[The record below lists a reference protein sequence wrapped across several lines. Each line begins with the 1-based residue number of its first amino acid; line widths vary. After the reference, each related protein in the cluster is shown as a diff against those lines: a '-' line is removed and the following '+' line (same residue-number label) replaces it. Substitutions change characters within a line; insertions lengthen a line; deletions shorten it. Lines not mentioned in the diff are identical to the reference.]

1 MPPQAVRHLRSLAAI
16 LGAIALI
23 TACSQDRATTSPTG
37 PNFLYATDTGGAP
50 PDTTRPP
57 STMQETA
64 ACTVYD
70 AGHCNFMHIELVE
83 IQWINNAIADAGVK
97 CPDLQNFLNI
107 AERNGLI
114 HKIDIVAA
122 TGLQNVNAEWHNQFP
137 ANGDYLKMRIH
148 LDQVKAF
155 QAAEV
160 LRAELFH
167 EGMHALHPTD
177 TDEGHIEQM
186 AQACIP

>member
-1 MPPQAVRHLRSLAAI
+1 M

-23 TACSQDRATTSPTG
+23 TSCSQDRVPTSPSS

-50 PDTTRPP
+50 ADTTRPP
-57 STMQETA
+57 TTMQETA
-64 ACTVYD
+64 ACTEYD
-70 AGHCNFMHIELVE
+70 AGHCNFLHIELTE
-83 IQWINNAIADAGVK
+83 IQWMNNAVADAGVK

-107 AERNGLI
+107 AQRNGLI

-137 ANGDYLKMRIH
+137 ANSDYLKMRIH

-155 QAAEV
+155 QSAEV
-160 LRAELFH
+160 LRAELYH

-177 TDEGHIEQM
+177 TDDVHIEQM